1 MQLRNSSFANRS
13 SSFPLETCQGRNDGD
28 DTGEDVNHDDED
40 DNKSTKVT
48 MIVVLRQTVKY
59 LSRSQ

>member
-13 SSFPLETCQGRNDGD
+13 SSFPLETCQGRDDGHDNAED
-28 DTGEDVNHDDED
+28 DDHDDED
-40 DNKSTKVT
+40 DKKSTKVT

-59 LSRSQ
+59 PSRSQ